1 MGAETV
7 RIKFAE
13 ATGTMILTVHDPDI
27 VLTALAR
34 ELPAYPA
41 DPPVGVL
48 LYDPNFHVTRV
59 GQDPAMLLGAQKGHA
74 RVSGIF
80 FRKP

>member
-27 VLTALAR
+27 VLTARKLA
-34 ELPAYPA
+34 
-41 DPPVGVL
+41 
-48 LYDPNFHVTRV
+48 
-59 GQDPAMLLGAQKGHA
+59 
-74 RVSGIF
+74 
-80 FRKP
+80 